1 MFRRS
6 DAHPVWN
13 HNRLN
18 EPHTEVRWRTNDE
31 EEGDEATGGNV
42 AIFCFIIIII
52 RIIIIGYGLCVV
64 CCMIEL
70 CNYLSIWWHHC
81 DDLIQI
87 SLHHQSWPQRKLSL
101 LVDQTDSILQ
111 CSCALKALS
120 WKRKFRV
127 HCDVMTAKILW
138 RKEVQHGALSALKP
152 VKCFQSDQVIFFLGL
167 MLINQ

>member
-31 EEGDEATGGNV
+31 EEGDEATWGNV
-42 AIFCFIIIII
+42 AIFCFIIII
-52 RIIIIGYGLCVV
+52 IIIIGYGLCVV

-87 SLHHQSWPQRKLSL
+87 SPTASS
-101 LVDQTDSILQ
+101 
-111 CSCALKALS
+111 
-120 WKRKFRV
+120 
-127 HCDVMTAKILW
+127 VMTSEEVVFIGWSDRQHFAMLMCPKSLELEKKIQGSLW
-138 RKEVQHGALSALKP
+138 WQLKTCGERRCNM
-152 VKCFQSDQVIFFLGL
+152 KHFLL
-167 MLINQ
+167 WNL